1 MNTKIKNTIKA
12 VVLALGLCAVGNASA
27 DKITPQDVKDYAAEM
42 PELSYQLAAIDC
54 NDAAVKISAMG
65 AWWAIQ
71 QKSDVRKDPKRMA
84 MYSTF
89 EVLELTSKMDLLNHE
104 YIDSD
109 NLKKGA
115 EEVLETYKGMFIE
128 GAVFGAQVNKKLSLK
143 EKREEAKTIGQ
154 MMGAFCKHYK
164 EKNGDLKIFIAGY
177 RVSNGEF

>member
-1 MNTKIKNTIKA
+1 MNVKKAIKTAIIGLSLGF
-12 VVLALGLCAVGNASA
+12 VVMGSA
-27 DKITPQDVKDYAAEM
+27 RAYEITPEDIKDYADEM
-42 PELSYQLAAIDC
+42 PELSYQLPAIDC
-54 NDAAVKISAMG
+54 NDAAVKVGAMG

-71 QKSDVRKDPKRMA
+71 QKSDVRNDPKRMA

-89 EVLELTSKMDLLNHE
+89 EVLELISKMDLLNHE

-128 GAVFGAQVNKKLSLK
+128 GAVFGAQANKKMSLK

-164 EKNGDLKIFIAGY
+164 ENGRLKIFIAGY
-177 RVSNGEF
+177 RVCAGEF

>member
-1 MNTKIKNTIKA
+1 MKGAIKA
-12 VVLALGLCAVGNASA
+12 VVLGLGLSMFAMGANA
-27 DKITPQDVKDYAAEM
+27 DKITPEDVKDYAAEM
-42 PELSYQLAAIDC
+42 PELSYQLPAIDC
-54 NDAAVKISAMG
+54 NDAAVKVGAMG

-71 QKSDVRKDPKRMA
+71 QKSDVRNDPKRMA

-89 EVLELTSKMDLLNHE
+89 EVLELTSKMDLLNFE

-109 NLKKGA
+109 NLKKGS
-115 EEVLETYKGMFIE
+115 EEVLETYQGLFIE

-154 MMGAFCKHYK
+154 MMGVFCKKAK
-164 EKNGDLKIFIAGY
+164 EEGRLKLFIAGY

>member
-27 DKITPQDVKDYAAEM
+27 YEITPEDVKDYAAEM

-54 NDAAVKISAMG
+54 NDAAVKVGAMG